1 MSSESLAARVSTART
16 LIEECTRDAE
26 DVPPGVEADLW
37 EALEFLTK
45 LDEALGQEVDVSTP
59 RAEADEC
66 TDSTDVAIP
75 REDATLSQDE
85 TGSPAD
91 GTGSPADGRA
101 SPADGTGS
109 PADVAESA
117 HGGEALEP
125 EAEPAE
131 PGDRDPPGDDAALP
145 RVHSYS
151 DIVVFRPVEG
161 GASQYIVATP
171 DTVLEL
177 DEWR

>member
-16 LIEECTRDAE
+16 LIEECTRDAA

-45 LDEALGQEVDVSTP
+45 LDEALGGEVDVSTP
-59 RAEADEC
+59 RAEADEW

-85 TGSPAD
+85 TGLEGDERGPPAD
-91 GTGSPADGRA
+91 ECR
-101 SPADGTGS
+101 
-109 PADVAESA
+109 
-117 HGGEALEP
+117 L
-125 EAEPAE
+125 
-131 PGDRDPPGDDAALP
+131 PGDDVALP

-161 GASQYIVATP
+161 GASQYIVGTP
-171 DTVLEL
+171 DTVLDL